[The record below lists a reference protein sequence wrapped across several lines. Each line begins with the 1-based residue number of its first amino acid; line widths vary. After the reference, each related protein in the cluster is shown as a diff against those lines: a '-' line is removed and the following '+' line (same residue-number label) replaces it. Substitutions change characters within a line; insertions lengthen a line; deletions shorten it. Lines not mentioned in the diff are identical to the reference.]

1 MTTINQH
8 QCFMTRAEMLS
19 AVVLHCRTI
28 AVTLE
33 QYLAGGVETLDVVRV
48 EESAYR
54 ILQLAQGVKQAAA
67 AEERLAESLRA
78 EALN

>member
-1 MTTINQH
+1 
-8 QCFMTRAEMLS
+8 
-19 AVVLHCRTI
+19 
-28 AVTLE
+28 VTLE